1 MELKE
6 AIKILEEFLL
16 ILGSEYCYIDNRD
29 TTKEEQAMETVLKYI
44 KEESIPRAVVEEKIE
59 ELNEILIG
67 LDYHDIEDKEEREF
81 YKKEYM
87 KYVCARNE
95 VQGILNKGESDE
107 N

>member
-44 KEESIPRAVVEEKIE
+44 KEESIPRAKIRDVQRLIEFGLQQEYKEFEKNSTW
-59 ELNEILIG
+59 LTLQS
-67 LDYHDIEDKEEREF
+67 L
-81 YKKEYM
+81 
-87 KYVCARNE
+87 
-95 VQGILNKGESDE
+95 LNKGE
-107 N
+107 